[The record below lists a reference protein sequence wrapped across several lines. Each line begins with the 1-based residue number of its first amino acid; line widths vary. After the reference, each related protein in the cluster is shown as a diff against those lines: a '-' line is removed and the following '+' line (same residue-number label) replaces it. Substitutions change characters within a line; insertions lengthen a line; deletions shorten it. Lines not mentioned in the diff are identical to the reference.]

1 MKGYWRVLSYAA
13 PYRNHAALAALFQVF
28 FTLFSLAA
36 AGILI
41 PVLDLLFQQT
51 PGTHI
56 PYPES
61 IRSITDVKAAL
72 SAWVSQ
78 LVATRGHSGALL
90 WVCGAGS
97 LAFLFKNLFH
107 YLSLA
112 SVAPLRTGVAHRL
125 RVDLYRKL
133 LSMPPGTYTHK
144 RKGDM
149 LSRASTDM
157 TEVEWSMLNTLEL
170 VVREPLLILGSLTIL
185 LSMSPRLTLFLLLVL
200 PLSFTLIQTV
210 GKSLKRSSVQAQSQL
225 GRALALLDETLS
237 GLRVVQAFRAE
248 RLLTASFERA
258 SEATRATATRV
269 LRKKDASSPLSEFL
283 GASILLLV
291 IWYGGRLVLD
301 EKSLSGSALMGYV
314 LFFYQLIPAFKALTH
329 AFYAIQ
335 RGNAAA
341 ERIFEVLDWPD
352 ELPDPVVGEGA
363 PKEVEARGSAGISAL
378 EFSSELQ
385 WNNVWVR
392 YPESDS
398 PAVRGITARV
408 GKGQT
413 VALVGPSGGGK
424 TTLLNLLPRFLDPT
438 EGSVTVDGVDVR
450 HWPKERVRAL
460 FGLVSQDSFLF
471 HDTVWAN
478 LTLGKPNATL
488 EEVEAAARA
497 AQAHEFIT
505 ALPDGYQTLVGE
517 AGTRFS
523 GGQKQRLAIARA
535 LLAKPQILLLDEA
548 TAALD
553 AENER
558 AVQAALDVLLQGTT
572 AVVVAHRLSTVQHAD
587 CILVVDAGQLVESG
601 THEELIRRDGLY
613 ARLVRSQELRA

>member
-1 MKGYWRVLSYAA
+1 
-13 PYRNHAALAALFQVF
+13 
-28 FTLFSLAA
+28 
-36 AGILI
+36 
-41 PVLDLLFQQT
+41 
-51 PGTHI
+51 
-56 PYPES
+56 
-61 IRSITDVKAAL
+61 
-72 SAWVSQ
+72 
-78 LVATRGHSGALL
+78 
-90 WVCGAGS
+90 
-97 LAFLFKNLFH
+97 
-107 YLSLA
+107 
-112 SVAPLRTGVAHRL
+112 
-125 RVDLYRKL
+125 
-133 LSMPPGTYTHK
+133 
-144 RKGDM
+144 
-149 LSRASTDM
+149 M

-329 AFYAIQ
+329 AYYAIQ

-352 ELPDPVVGEGA
+352 ELPDPVAAVGA
-363 PKEVEARGSAGISAL
+363 PREEQVAFQSAL
-378 EFSSELQ
+378 T

-398 PAVRGITARV
+398 PAVQGITASV

-424 TTLLNLLPRFLDPT
+424 TTLLNLLPRFLDPS
-438 EGSVTVDGVDVR
+438 EGSITVDGVDVR
-450 HWPKERVRAL
+450 HLPKERVRTL

-478 LTLGKPNATL
+478 LILGKPNATL

-497 AQAHEFIT
+497 AQAHEFIM
-505 ALPDGYQTLVGE
+505 ALPDGYQTFVGE

-553 AENER
+553 GENER

-572 AVVVAHRLSTVQHAD
+572 AVVVAHRLATVQHAD

>member
-28 FTLFSLAA
+28 FTFFSLAA

-51 PGTHI
+51 PGANV

-61 IRSITDVKAAL
+61 IGSLTDVKAAL

-97 LAFLFKNLFH
+97 LAFLFKNVFH

-112 SVAPLRTGVAHRL
+112 TVAPLRTGVAHRL

-329 AFYAIQ
+329 AYYAIQ

-352 ELPDPVVGEGA
+352 ELPDPFAAVGA
-363 PKEVEARGSAGISAL
+363 PREEQVAFQSAL
-378 EFSSELQ
+378 T

-398 PAVRGITARV
+398 PAVQGITASV

-424 TTLLNLLPRFLDPT
+424 TTLLNLLPRFLDPS
-438 EGSVTVDGVDVR
+438 EGSITVDGVDVR
-450 HWPKERVRAL
+450 HWPKERVRTL

-478 LTLGKPNATL
+478 LTLGKPDATV

-553 AENER
+553 GENER

-572 AVVVAHRLSTVQHAD
+572 AVVVAHRLATVQHAD

>member
-28 FTLFSLAA
+28 FTFFSLAA

-51 PGTHI
+51 PGANV

-61 IRSITDVKAAL
+61 IGSLTDVKAAL

-97 LAFLFKNLFH
+97 LAFLFKNVFH

-112 SVAPLRTGVAHRL
+112 TVAPLRTGVAHRL

-329 AFYAIQ
+329 AYYAIQ

-352 ELPDPVVGEGA
+352 ELPDPVAAVGA
-363 PKEVEARGSAGISAL
+363 PREEQVAFQSTL
-378 EFSSELQ
+378 T

-398 PAVRGITARV
+398 PAVQGITASV

-424 TTLLNLLPRFLDPT
+424 TTLLNLLPRFLDPS
-438 EGSVTVDGVDVR
+438 EGSITVDGVDVR
-450 HWPKERVRAL
+450 HLPKERVRTL

-478 LTLGKPNATL
+478 LTLGKPDATV

-553 AENER
+553 GENER

-587 CILVVDAGQLVESG
+587 CILVVDAGRLVESG

>member
-28 FTLFSLAA
+28 FTFFSLAA

-51 PGTHI
+51 PGANV

-61 IRSITDVKAAL
+61 IGSLTDVKAAL

-97 LAFLFKNLFH
+97 LAFLFKNVFH

-112 SVAPLRTGVAHRL
+112 TVAPLRTGVAHRL

-329 AFYAIQ
+329 AYYAIQ

-352 ELPDPVVGEGA
+352 ELPDPVAAVGA
-363 PKEVEARGSAGISAL
+363 PREEQVAFQSAL
-378 EFSSELQ
+378 T

-398 PAVRGITARV
+398 PAVQGITASV

-424 TTLLNLLPRFLDPT
+424 TTLLNLLPRFLDPS
-438 EGSVTVDGVDVR
+438 EGSITVDGVDVR
-450 HWPKERVRAL
+450 HLPKERVRTL

-478 LTLGKPNATL
+478 LTLGKPDATV

-553 AENER
+553 GENER

-572 AVVVAHRLSTVQHAD
+572 AVVVAHRLATVQHAD

>member
-51 PGTHI
+51 PGANV

-61 IRSITDVKAAL
+61 IGSLTDVKAAL

-97 LAFLFKNLFH
+97 LAFLFKNVFH

-112 SVAPLRTGVAHRL
+112 TVAPLRTGVAHRL

-329 AFYAIQ
+329 AYYAIQ

-352 ELPDPVVGEGA
+352 ELPDPVAAVGA
-363 PKEVEARGSAGISAL
+363 PREEQVAFQSAL
-378 EFSSELQ
+378 T

-392 YPESDS
+392 YPESES
-398 PAVRGITARV
+398 PAVQGITASV

-424 TTLLNLLPRFLDPT
+424 TTLLNLLPRFLDPS
-438 EGSVTVDGVDVR
+438 EGSITVDGVDVR
-450 HWPKERVRAL
+450 HLPKERVRTL

-478 LTLGKPNATL
+478 LTLGKPDATV

-497 AQAHEFIT
+497 AQAHEFIM

-572 AVVVAHRLSTVQHAD
+572 AVVVAHRLATVQHAD
-587 CILVVDAGQLVESG
+587 CILVVDAGRLVESG

>member
-51 PGTHI
+51 PGANV

-61 IRSITDVKAAL
+61 IRSITDVKTAL

-112 SVAPLRTGVAHRL
+112 TVAPLRTGVAHRL

-283 GASILLLV
+283 GASILLMV

-352 ELPDPVVGEGA
+352 ELPDPAASESAPNEGE
-363 PKEVEARGSAGISAL
+363 PRGSTSAPAPV
-378 EFSSELQ
+378 FASELN

-398 PAVRGITARV
+398 PAIQGITARV

-424 TTLLNLLPRFLDPT
+424 TTLLNLLPRFLDPS

-450 HWPKERVRAL
+450 HWPKERVRSL

-478 LTLGKPNATL
+478 LTLGKPNATV

-572 AVVVAHRLSTVQHAD
+572 AVVVAHRLATVQHAD
-587 CILVVDAGQLVESG
+587 CILVVDAGWLVESG
-601 THEELIRRDGLY
+601 THEELIRRNGLY

>member
-1 MKGYWRVLSYAA
+1 
-13 PYRNHAALAALFQVF
+13 
-28 FTLFSLAA
+28 
-36 AGILI
+36 
-41 PVLDLLFQQT
+41 
-51 PGTHI
+51 
-56 PYPES
+56 
-61 IRSITDVKAAL
+61 
-72 SAWVSQ
+72 
-78 LVATRGHSGALL
+78 
-90 WVCGAGS
+90 
-97 LAFLFKNLFH
+97 
-107 YLSLA
+107 
-112 SVAPLRTGVAHRL
+112 
-125 RVDLYRKL
+125 
-133 LSMPPGTYTHK
+133 
-144 RKGDM
+144 M

-329 AFYAIQ
+329 AYYAIQ

-352 ELPDPVVGEGA
+352 ELPDPVAAVGA
-363 PKEVEARGSAGISAL
+363 PREEQVAFQSTL
-378 EFSSELQ
+378 T

-398 PAVRGITARV
+398 PAVQGITASV

-424 TTLLNLLPRFLDPT
+424 TTLLNLLPRFLDPS
-438 EGSVTVDGVDVR
+438 EGSITVDGVDVR
-450 HWPKERVRAL
+450 HLPKERVRTL

-478 LTLGKPNATL
+478 LTLGKPDATV

-587 CILVVDAGQLVESG
+587 CILVVDAGRLVESG

>member
-51 PGTHI
+51 PGANV
-56 PYPES
+56 PYPETIGS
-61 IRSITDVKAAL
+61 LTDIKATL

-112 SVAPLRTGVAHRL
+112 TVAPLRTGVAHRL

-329 AFYAIQ
+329 AYYAIQ

-352 ELPDPVVGEGA
+352 ELPDPVAAVGALREEA
-363 PKEVEARGSAGISAL
+363 ARGSAAPV
-378 EFSSELQ
+378 FASELK

-398 PAVRGITARV
+398 PAVQGISASV

-424 TTLLNLLPRFLDPT
+424 TTLLNLLPRFLDPS

-450 HWPKERVRAL
+450 HWPKERVRSL

-572 AVVVAHRLSTVQHAD
+572 AVVVAHRLATVQHAD
-587 CILVVDAGQLVESG
+587 CILVVDAGWLVESG

>member
-51 PGTHI
+51 PGANV
-56 PYPES
+56 PYPETIGS
-61 IRSITDVKAAL
+61 LTDIKATL

-112 SVAPLRTGVAHRL
+112 TVAPLRTGVAHRL

-157 TEVEWSMLNTLEL
+157 TEVECSMLNTLEL

-329 AFYAIQ
+329 AYYAIQ

-352 ELPDPVVGEGA
+352 ELPDPVAAVGALREEA
-363 PKEVEARGSAGISAL
+363 ARGSAAPV
-378 EFSSELQ
+378 FASELK

-398 PAVRGITARV
+398 PAVQGISASV

-424 TTLLNLLPRFLDPT
+424 TTLLNLLPRFLDPS

-450 HWPKERVRAL
+450 HWPKERVRSL

-572 AVVVAHRLSTVQHAD
+572 AVVVAHRLATVQHAD
-587 CILVVDAGQLVESG
+587 CILVVDAGRLVESG

>member
-51 PGTHI
+51 PGANV

-61 IRSITDVKAAL
+61 IGSLTDVKAAL

-97 LAFLFKNLFH
+97 LAFLFKNVFH

-112 SVAPLRTGVAHRL
+112 TVAPLRTGVAHRL

-329 AFYAIQ
+329 AYYAIQ

-352 ELPDPVVGEGA
+352 ELPDPVAAVGA
-363 PKEVEARGSAGISAL
+363 PREEQVAFQSAL
-378 EFSSELQ
+378 T

-392 YPESDS
+392 YPESES
-398 PAVRGITARV
+398 PAVQGITASV

-424 TTLLNLLPRFLDPT
+424 TTLLNLLPRFLDPS
-438 EGSVTVDGVDVR
+438 EGSITVDGVDVR
-450 HWPKERVRAL
+450 HLPKERVRTL

-478 LTLGKPNATL
+478 LTLGKPDATV

-553 AENER
+553 GENER

-572 AVVVAHRLSTVQHAD
+572 AVVVAHRLATVQHAD

>member
-51 PGTHI
+51 PGANV

-61 IRSITDVKAAL
+61 IRSITDVKEAL

-112 SVAPLRTGVAHRL
+112 TVAPLRTGVAHRL

-283 GASILLLV
+283 GASILLMV

-352 ELPDPVVGEGA
+352 ELPDPVATADAPYEEEAHGA
-363 PKEVEARGSAGISAL
+363 GSPAPVFA
-378 EFSSELQ
+378 SELK

-398 PAVRGITARV
+398 AAVQGITARV

-424 TTLLNLLPRFLDPT
+424 TTLLNLLPRFLDPS

-450 HWPKERVRAL
+450 HWPKERVRSL

>member
-1 MKGYWRVLSYAA
+1 
-13 PYRNHAALAALFQVF
+13 
-28 FTLFSLAA
+28 
-36 AGILI
+36 
-41 PVLDLLFQQT
+41 
-51 PGTHI
+51 
-56 PYPES
+56 
-61 IRSITDVKAAL
+61 
-72 SAWVSQ
+72 
-78 LVATRGHSGALL
+78 
-90 WVCGAGS
+90 
-97 LAFLFKNLFH
+97 
-107 YLSLA
+107 
-112 SVAPLRTGVAHRL
+112 
-125 RVDLYRKL
+125 
-133 LSMPPGTYTHK
+133 
-144 RKGDM
+144 M

-283 GASILLLV
+283 GASILLMV

-352 ELPDPVVGEGA
+352 ELPDPAAAADAPYEVQAHGAGA
-363 PKEVEARGSAGISAL
+363 PAPVFA
-378 EFSSELQ
+378 SELN

-398 PAVRGITARV
+398 PAVQGITARV

-424 TTLLNLLPRFLDPT
+424 TTLLNLLPRFLDPS

-450 HWPKERVRAL
+450 HWPKERVRSL

-478 LTLGKPNATL
+478 LTLGKPNATV

>member
-1 MKGYWRVLSYAA
+1 MKGYWRVLAYAA
-13 PYRNHAALAALFQVF
+13 PYRRNAGLAALFQVF
-28 FTLFSLAA
+28 FTFFSLLS

-41 PVLDLLFQQT
+41 PVLDLLFMQAPSAPT
-51 PGTHI
+51 A
-56 PYPES
+56 YPEQVAS
-61 IRSITDVKAAL
+61 YAEAKAAL
-72 SAWVSQ
+72 SAWLSHW
-78 LVATRGHSGALL
+78 VAQEGPSGALL
-90 WVCGAGS
+90 WVCLAGS
-97 LAFLFKNLFH
+97 AAFLFKNLFH

-112 SVAPLRTGVAHRL
+112 TVAPLRTGVAHRL
-125 RVDLYRKL
+125 RVELYRKL
-133 LSMPPGTYTHK
+133 LSMPPGSYTHK

-157 TEVEWSMLNTLEL
+157 NEIEWSMLNTLEL
-170 VVREPLLILGSLTIL
+170 VVREPLLILGSVAIL

-200 PLSFTLIQTV
+200 PLSFLLIQTV
-210 GKSLKRSSVQAQSQL
+210 GKSLKRSSTKAQAEL

-248 RLLTASFERA
+248 TILTRSFEKTSA
-258 SEATRATATRV
+258 ATQATATKV

-301 EKSLSGSALMGYV
+301 EKTLSGAALMGYV

-352 ELPDPVVGEGA
+352 ALPDPPLASGTLPQTDTPLPFA
-363 PKEVEARGSAGISAL
+363 H
-378 EFSSELQ
+378 ELA
-385 WNNVWVR
+385 WNGVTVR
-392 YPESDS
+392 YPESER
-398 PAVRGITARV
+398 PAVQELTASV
-408 GKGQT
+408 KKGQT

-424 TTLLNLLPRFLDPT
+424 TTLLNLLPRFLDP
-438 EGSVTVDGVDVR
+438 ESGSVTVDGVDVR
-450 HWPKERVRAL
+450 DLPKSRVRSL
-460 FGLVSQDSFLF
+460 FGLVSQDPFLF

-478 LTLGKPNATL
+478 LTLGKPDATR
-488 EEVEAAARA
+488 EEVEAAAQA
-497 AQAHEFIT
+497 AQAHDFI
-505 ALPDGYQTLVGE
+505 ASLPQGYQTLVGE

-535 LLAKPQILLLDEA
+535 LLAHPPILLLDEA

-558 AVQAALDVLLQGTT
+558 AVQAALDVLLQDAT
-572 AVVVAHRLSTVQHAD
+572 AVVIAHRLSTVQHAD
-587 CILVVDAGQLVESG
+587 RILVVDEGRLVESG
-601 THEELIRRDGLY
+601 THDSLLQQDGLY
-613 ARLVRSQELRA
+613 ARLVRSQALRD

>member
-51 PGTHI
+51 PGAYV
-56 PYPES
+56 PYPETIGS
-61 IRSITDVKAAL
+61 LTDIKATL

-112 SVAPLRTGVAHRL
+112 TVAPLRTGVAHRL

-329 AFYAIQ
+329 AYYAIQ

-352 ELPDPVVGEGA
+352 ELPDPVAAVGALREEA
-363 PKEVEARGSAGISAL
+363 ARGSAAPV
-378 EFSSELQ
+378 FASELK

-398 PAVRGITARV
+398 PAVQGISASV

-424 TTLLNLLPRFLDPT
+424 TTLLNLLPRFLDPS

-450 HWPKERVRAL
+450 HWPKERVRSL

-572 AVVVAHRLSTVQHAD
+572 AVVVAHRLATVQHAD
-587 CILVVDAGQLVESG
+587 CILVVDAGRLVESG

>member
-51 PGTHI
+51 PGTNV

-61 IRSITDVKAAL
+61 IRSITDVKEAL

-112 SVAPLRTGVAHRL
+112 TVAPLRTGVAHRL

-352 ELPDPVVGEGA
+352 ELPDPVASVDA
-363 PKEVEARGSAGISAL
+363 PNEEEERGSAGAPAPV
-378 EFSSELQ
+378 FASELN

-398 PAVRGITARV
+398 PAVQGITARV

-424 TTLLNLLPRFLDPT
+424 TTLLNLLPRFLDPS
-438 EGSVTVDGVDVR
+438 EGSITVDGVDVR
-450 HWPKERVRAL
+450 HWPKERVRSL

>member
-51 PGTHI
+51 PGANV
-56 PYPES
+56 PYPETIGS
-61 IRSITDVKAAL
+61 LTDIKATL

-112 SVAPLRTGVAHRL
+112 TVAPLRTGVAHRL

-329 AFYAIQ
+329 AYYAIQ

-352 ELPDPVVGEGA
+352 ELPDPVAAVGALREEQVA
-363 PKEVEARGSAGISAL
+363 FKSAL
-378 EFSSELQ
+378 T

-398 PAVRGITARV
+398 PAVQGISASV

-424 TTLLNLLPRFLDPT
+424 TTLLNLLPRFLDPS

-450 HWPKERVRAL
+450 HWPKERVRSL

-572 AVVVAHRLSTVQHAD
+572 AVVVAHRLATVQHAD
-587 CILVVDAGQLVESG
+587 CILVVDAGRLVESG

>member
-51 PGTHI
+51 PGANV
-56 PYPES
+56 PYPETIGS
-61 IRSITDVKAAL
+61 LTDIKATL

-112 SVAPLRTGVAHRL
+112 TVAPLRTGVAHRL

-329 AFYAIQ
+329 AYYAIQ

-352 ELPDPVVGEGA
+352 ELPDPFAAVGA
-363 PKEVEARGSAGISAL
+363 PREEQVAFQSAL
-378 EFSSELQ
+378 T

-398 PAVRGITARV
+398 PAVQGITASV

-424 TTLLNLLPRFLDPT
+424 TTLLNLLPRFLDPS
-438 EGSVTVDGVDVR
+438 EGSITVDGVDVR
-450 HWPKERVRAL
+450 HWPKERVRTL

-478 LTLGKPNATL
+478 LTLGKPDATV

-553 AENER
+553 GENER

-572 AVVVAHRLSTVQHAD
+572 AVVVAHRLATVQHAD

>member
-51 PGTHI
+51 PGANV

-61 IRSITDVKAAL
+61 IRSITDVKEAL

-112 SVAPLRTGVAHRL
+112 TVAPLRTGVAHRL

-283 GASILLLV
+283 GASILLMV

-352 ELPDPVVGEGA
+352 ELPDPAASESA
-363 PKEVEARGSAGISAL
+363 PNAGEARGSTSAPAPV
-378 EFSSELQ
+378 FASELK

-398 PAVRGITARV
+398 PAIQGITARV

-424 TTLLNLLPRFLDPT
+424 TTLLNLLPRFLDPS

-450 HWPKERVRAL
+450 HWPKERVRSL

-478 LTLGKPNATL
+478 LTLGKPNATV

-572 AVVVAHRLSTVQHAD
+572 AVVVAHRLATVQHAD
-587 CILVVDAGQLVESG
+587 CILVVDAGWLVESG

>member
-51 PGTHI
+51 PGANV
-56 PYPES
+56 PYPETIGS
-61 IRSITDVKAAL
+61 LTDIKATL

-112 SVAPLRTGVAHRL
+112 TVAPLRTGVAHRL

-329 AFYAIQ
+329 AYYAIQ

-352 ELPDPVVGEGA
+352 ELPDPVAAVGALREEQVA
-363 PKEVEARGSAGISAL
+363 FKSAL
-378 EFSSELQ
+378 T

-398 PAVRGITARV
+398 PAVQGISASV

-424 TTLLNLLPRFLDPT
+424 TTLLNLLPRFLDPS

-450 HWPKERVRAL
+450 QWPKERVRSL

-572 AVVVAHRLSTVQHAD
+572 AVVVAHRLATVQHAD
-587 CILVVDAGQLVESG
+587 CILVVDAGRLVESG

>member
-51 PGTHI
+51 PGANV
-56 PYPES
+56 PYPETIGS
-61 IRSITDVKAAL
+61 LTDIKATL

-112 SVAPLRTGVAHRL
+112 TVAPLRTGVAHRL

-329 AFYAIQ
+329 AYYAIQ

-352 ELPDPVVGEGA
+352 ELPDPVAAVGALREEA
-363 PKEVEARGSAGISAL
+363 ARGSAAPV
-378 EFSSELQ
+378 FASELK

-398 PAVRGITARV
+398 PAVQGISASV

-424 TTLLNLLPRFLDPT
+424 TTLLNLLPRFLDPS

-450 HWPKERVRAL
+450 HWPKERVRSL
-460 FGLVSQDSFLF
+460 FGVVSQDSFLF
-471 HDTVWAN
+471 HDTDWAN

-572 AVVVAHRLSTVQHAD
+572 AVVVAHRLATVQHAD
-587 CILVVDAGQLVESG
+587 CILVVDAGRLVESG

>member
-51 PGTHI
+51 PGANV

-61 IRSITDVKAAL
+61 IRSITDVKATL

-112 SVAPLRTGVAHRL
+112 TVAPLRTGVAHRL

-248 RLLTASFERA
+248 RILTASFERA

-283 GASILLLV
+283 GASILLMV

-352 ELPDPVVGEGA
+352 ELPDPVASVNSPNEGEAQGA
-363 PKEVEARGSAGISAL
+363 GSPAPVFA
-378 EFSSELQ
+378 SELN

-398 PAVRGITARV
+398 PAVQGISARV

-424 TTLLNLLPRFLDPT
+424 TTLLNLLPRFLDPS

-450 HWPKERVRAL
+450 HWPKERVRSL

-572 AVVVAHRLSTVQHAD
+572 AVVVAHRLATVQHAD
-587 CILVVDAGQLVESG
+587 CILVVDAGRLVESG

>member
-51 PGTHI
+51 PGANV

-61 IRSITDVKAAL
+61 IRSITDVKEAL

-283 GASILLLV
+283 GASILLMV

-352 ELPDPVVGEGA
+352 ELPDPAAAADAPYEEEAHGAGA
-363 PKEVEARGSAGISAL
+363 PAPVFA
-378 EFSSELQ
+378 SELN

-398 PAVRGITARV
+398 PAIQGITARV

-424 TTLLNLLPRFLDPT
+424 TTLLNLLPRFLDPS

-450 HWPKERVRAL
+450 HWPKERVRSL

>member
-51 PGTHI
+51 PGANV
-56 PYPES
+56 PYPETIGS
-61 IRSITDVKAAL
+61 LTDIKATL

-112 SVAPLRTGVAHRL
+112 TVAPLRTGVAHRL

-185 LSMSPRLTLFLLLVL
+185 LSMRPRLTLFLLLVL

-329 AFYAIQ
+329 AYYAIQ

-352 ELPDPVVGEGA
+352 ELPDPVAAVGALREGQVA
-363 PKEVEARGSAGISAL
+363 FKSAL
-378 EFSSELQ
+378 N

-398 PAVRGITARV
+398 PAVQGISASV

-424 TTLLNLLPRFLDPT
+424 TTLLNLLPRFLDPS

-450 HWPKERVRAL
+450 HWPKERVRSL

-572 AVVVAHRLSTVQHAD
+572 AVVVAHRLATVQHAD
-587 CILVVDAGQLVESG
+587 CILVVDAGRLVESG

>member
-51 PGTHI
+51 PGANV
-56 PYPES
+56 PYPETIGS
-61 IRSITDVKAAL
+61 LTDIKATL

-112 SVAPLRTGVAHRL
+112 TVAPLRTGVAHRL

-329 AFYAIQ
+329 AYYAIQ

-352 ELPDPVVGEGA
+352 ELPDPVAAVGALREEQVA
-363 PKEVEARGSAGISAL
+363 FQSAL
-378 EFSSELQ
+378 T

-398 PAVRGITARV
+398 PAVQGISASV

-424 TTLLNLLPRFLDPT
+424 TTLLNLLPRFLDPSA
-438 EGSVTVDGVDVR
+438 GSVTVDGVDVR
-450 HWPKERVRAL
+450 HWPKERVRSL

-553 AENER
+553 GENER

-572 AVVVAHRLSTVQHAD
+572 AVVVAHRLATVQHAD

>member
-51 PGTHI
+51 PGANV

-61 IRSITDVKAAL
+61 IGSLTDVKAAL

-97 LAFLFKNLFH
+97 LAFLFKNVFH

-112 SVAPLRTGVAHRL
+112 TVAPLRTGVAHRL

-329 AFYAIQ
+329 AYYAIQ

-352 ELPDPVVGEGA
+352 ELPDPVAAVGA
-363 PKEVEARGSAGISAL
+363 PREEQVAFQSAL
-378 EFSSELQ
+378 T

-392 YPESDS
+392 YPESES
-398 PAVRGITARV
+398 PAVQGITASV

-424 TTLLNLLPRFLDPT
+424 TTLLNLLPRFLDPS
-438 EGSVTVDGVDVR
+438 EGSITVDGVDVR
-450 HWPKERVRAL
+450 HLPKERVRTL

-478 LTLGKPNATL
+478 LTLGKPDATV

-553 AENER
+553 GENER

-572 AVVVAHRLSTVQHAD
+572 AVVVAHRLATVQHAD
-587 CILVVDAGQLVESG
+587 CILVVDAGLLVESG

>member
-51 PGTHI
+51 PGANV

-61 IRSITDVKAAL
+61 IRSITDVKEAL

-248 RLLTASFERA
+248 RILTASFERA

-283 GASILLLV
+283 GASILLMV

-352 ELPDPVVGEGA
+352 ELPDPAAAADA
-363 PKEVEARGSAGISAL
+363 PYEVEAHGAGAPAPV
-378 EFSSELQ
+378 FASELN

-398 PAVRGITARV
+398 SAVQGITARV

-424 TTLLNLLPRFLDPT
+424 TTLLNLLPRFLDPS

-450 HWPKERVRAL
+450 HWPKERVRSL

-488 EEVEAAARA
+488 EEVEDAARA

>member
-51 PGTHI
+51 PGANV

-61 IRSITDVKAAL
+61 IRSITDVKEAL

-112 SVAPLRTGVAHRL
+112 TVAPLRTGVAHRL

-283 GASILLLV
+283 GASILLMV

-335 RGNAAA
+335 RGSAAA

-352 ELPDPVVGEGA
+352 ELPDPVASVDAPNEG
-363 PKEVEARGSAGISAL
+363 EARGSAGSPAPV
-378 EFSSELQ
+378 FASELN

-398 PAVRGITARV
+398 PAIQGITARV

-424 TTLLNLLPRFLDPT
+424 TTLLNLLPRFLDPS

-450 HWPKERVRAL
+450 HWPKERVRSL

-572 AVVVAHRLSTVQHAD
+572 AVVVAHRLATVQHAD
-587 CILVVDAGQLVESG
+587 CILVVDAGWLVESG

>member
-51 PGTHI
+51 PGANV

-61 IRSITDVKAAL
+61 IGSLTDVKAAL

-97 LAFLFKNLFH
+97 LAFLFKNVFH

-112 SVAPLRTGVAHRL
+112 TVAPLRTGVAHRL

-329 AFYAIQ
+329 AYYAIQ

-352 ELPDPVVGEGA
+352 ELPDPVAAVGA
-363 PKEVEARGSAGISAL
+363 PREEQVAFQSAL
-378 EFSSELQ
+378 T

-392 YPESDS
+392 YPESES
-398 PAVRGITARV
+398 PAVQGITASV

-424 TTLLNLLPRFLDPT
+424 TTLLNLLPRFLDPS
-438 EGSVTVDGVDVR
+438 EGSITVDGVDVR
-450 HWPKERVRAL
+450 HLPKERVRTL

-478 LTLGKPNATL
+478 LTLGKPDATV

>member
-1 MKGYWRVLSYAA
+1 
-13 PYRNHAALAALFQVF
+13 
-28 FTLFSLAA
+28 
-36 AGILI
+36 
-41 PVLDLLFQQT
+41 
-51 PGTHI
+51 
-56 PYPES
+56 
-61 IRSITDVKAAL
+61 
-72 SAWVSQ
+72 

-97 LAFLFKNLFH
+97 LAFLFKNVFH

-112 SVAPLRTGVAHRL
+112 TVAPLRTGVAHRL

-329 AFYAIQ
+329 AYYAIQ

-352 ELPDPVVGEGA
+352 ELPDPFAAVGA
-363 PKEVEARGSAGISAL
+363 PREEQVAFQSAL
-378 EFSSELQ
+378 T

-398 PAVRGITARV
+398 PAVQGITASV

-424 TTLLNLLPRFLDPT
+424 TTLLNLLPRFLDPS
-438 EGSVTVDGVDVR
+438 EGSITVDGVDVR
-450 HWPKERVRAL
+450 HWPKERVRTL

-478 LTLGKPNATL
+478 LTLGKPDATV

-553 AENER
+553 GENER

-572 AVVVAHRLSTVQHAD
+572 AVVVAHRLATVQHAD

>member
-51 PGTHI
+51 PGANV
-56 PYPES
+56 PYPETIGS
-61 IRSITDVKAAL
+61 LTDIKATL

-112 SVAPLRTGVAHRL
+112 TVAPLRTGVAHRL

-329 AFYAIQ
+329 AYYAIQ

-352 ELPDPVVGEGA
+352 ELPDPVAAVGALREEA
-363 PKEVEARGSAGISAL
+363 ARGSAAPV
-378 EFSSELQ
+378 FASELK

-398 PAVRGITARV
+398 PAVQGISASV

-424 TTLLNLLPRFLDPT
+424 TTLLNLLPRFLDPS

-450 HWPKERVRAL
+450 QWPKERVRSL

-572 AVVVAHRLSTVQHAD
+572 AVVVAHRLATVQHAD
-587 CILVVDAGQLVESG
+587 CILVVDAGRLVESG

>member
-51 PGTHI
+51 PGANV
-56 PYPES
+56 PYPETIGS
-61 IRSITDVKAAL
+61 LTDIKATL

-112 SVAPLRTGVAHRL
+112 TVAPLRTGVAHRL

-329 AFYAIQ
+329 AYYAIQ

-352 ELPDPVVGEGA
+352 ELPDPVAAVGA
-363 PKEVEARGSAGISAL
+363 PREEQVAFQSAL
-378 EFSSELQ
+378 T

-392 YPESDS
+392 YPESES
-398 PAVRGITARV
+398 PAVQGITASV

-424 TTLLNLLPRFLDPT
+424 TTLLNLLPRFLDPS

-450 HWPKERVRAL
+450 HWPKERVRSL

-478 LTLGKPNATL
+478 LTLGKPDATV

-587 CILVVDAGQLVESG
+587 CILVVDAGRLVESG

>member
-51 PGTHI
+51 PGANV

-61 IRSITDVKAAL
+61 IGSLTDVKAAL

-97 LAFLFKNLFH
+97 LAFLFKNVFH

-112 SVAPLRTGVAHRL
+112 TVAPLRTGVAHRL

-329 AFYAIQ
+329 AYYAIQ

-352 ELPDPVVGEGA
+352 ELPDPVAAVGA
-363 PKEVEARGSAGISAL
+363 PREEQVAFQSAL
-378 EFSSELQ
+378 T

-392 YPESDS
+392 YPESES
-398 PAVRGITARV
+398 PAVQGITASV

-424 TTLLNLLPRFLDPT
+424 TTLLNLLPRFLDPS
-438 EGSVTVDGVDVR
+438 EGSITVDGVDVR
-450 HWPKERVRAL
+450 HLPKERVRTL

-553 AENER
+553 GENER

-572 AVVVAHRLSTVQHAD
+572 AVVVAHRLATVQHAD

>member
-51 PGTHI
+51 PGANV

-61 IRSITDVKAAL
+61 IRSITDVKEAL

-283 GASILLLV
+283 GASILLMV

-352 ELPDPVVGEGA
+352 ELPDPAAAADA
-363 PKEVEARGSAGISAL
+363 PYEVEAHGAGAPAPV
-378 EFSSELQ
+378 FASELN

-398 PAVRGITARV
+398 SAVQGITARV

-424 TTLLNLLPRFLDPT
+424 TTLLNLLPRFLDPS

-450 HWPKERVRAL
+450 HWPKERVRSL

-488 EEVEAAARA
+488 EEVEDAARA

-572 AVVVAHRLSTVQHAD
+572 AVVVAHRLATVQHAD

>member
-51 PGTHI
+51 PGANV
-56 PYPES
+56 PYPETIGS
-61 IRSITDVKAAL
+61 LTDIKATL

-112 SVAPLRTGVAHRL
+112 TVAPLRTGVAHRL

-329 AFYAIQ
+329 AYYAIQ

-352 ELPDPVVGEGA
+352 ELPDPVAAVGALREEQVA
-363 PKEVEARGSAGISAL
+363 FKSAL
-378 EFSSELQ
+378 N

-398 PAVRGITARV
+398 PAVQGISASV

-424 TTLLNLLPRFLDPT
+424 TTLLNLLPRFLDPS

-450 HWPKERVRAL
+450 HWPKERVRSL

-572 AVVVAHRLSTVQHAD
+572 AVVVAHRLATVQHAD
-587 CILVVDAGQLVESG
+587 CILVVDAGRLVESG

>member
-1 MKGYWRVLSYAA
+1 
-13 PYRNHAALAALFQVF
+13 
-28 FTLFSLAA
+28 
-36 AGILI
+36 
-41 PVLDLLFQQT
+41 
-51 PGTHI
+51 
-56 PYPES
+56 
-61 IRSITDVKAAL
+61 
-72 SAWVSQ
+72 
-78 LVATRGHSGALL
+78 
-90 WVCGAGS
+90 
-97 LAFLFKNLFH
+97 
-107 YLSLA
+107 
-112 SVAPLRTGVAHRL
+112 
-125 RVDLYRKL
+125 
-133 LSMPPGTYTHK
+133 
-144 RKGDM
+144 
-149 LSRASTDM
+149 M

-283 GASILLLV
+283 GASILLMV

-352 ELPDPVVGEGA
+352 ELPDPAAAADAPNEEEAHGAGA
-363 PKEVEARGSAGISAL
+363 PAPVFA
-378 EFSSELQ
+378 SELN

-398 PAVRGITARV
+398 PAVQGITARV

-424 TTLLNLLPRFLDPT
+424 TTLLNLLPRFLDPS

-450 HWPKERVRAL
+450 HWPKERVRSL

-488 EEVEAAARA
+488 EEVEDAARA

>member
-51 PGTHI
+51 PGANV
-56 PYPES
+56 PYPETIGS
-61 IRSITDVKAAL
+61 LTDIKATL

-112 SVAPLRTGVAHRL
+112 TVAPLRTGVAHRL

-185 LSMSPRLTLFLLLVL
+185 LSMSPRLTLFVLLVL

-329 AFYAIQ
+329 AYYAIQ

-352 ELPDPVVGEGA
+352 ELPDPVAAVGALREEA
-363 PKEVEARGSAGISAL
+363 ARGSAAPV
-378 EFSSELQ
+378 FASELK

-398 PAVRGITARV
+398 PAVQGISASV

-424 TTLLNLLPRFLDPT
+424 TTLLNLLPRFLDPS

-450 HWPKERVRAL
+450 HWPKERVRSL

-572 AVVVAHRLSTVQHAD
+572 AVVVAHRLATVQHAD
-587 CILVVDAGQLVESG
+587 CILVVDAGRLVESG